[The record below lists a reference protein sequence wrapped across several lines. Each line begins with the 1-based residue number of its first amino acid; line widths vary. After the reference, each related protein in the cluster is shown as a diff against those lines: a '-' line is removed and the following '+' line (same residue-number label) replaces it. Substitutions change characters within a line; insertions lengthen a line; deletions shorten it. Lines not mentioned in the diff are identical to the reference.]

1 MKKKIFGLV
10 LSLSM
15 VLSNIVYAS
24 GFDKNKDDVIYGVA
38 LNAQQR
44 KIVDNAVEINSEDFN
59 VSTVNGADLEKY
71 LGYGTSDSNMISSI
85 VVKRLKKGSGIRVM
99 IKTPG
104 NINQITEAQYTNAAI
119 TAGLTDAEI
128 FVASPKP
135 VTGESALVG
144 VYKSEELHGENL
156 DPQRTKTAQKELK
169 TVIEV
174 SKQNE
179 SNPNFESKKLDKAV
193 IEVKEKLA
201 DYKEKNGETA
211 SEEQIGTYVIN
222 ALKNVDMDKVLSE
235 NNINVLVNYFSS
247 YQNTSAID
255 SKEVKDNLFKLAKD
269 IGGKAGKF
277 YEDNKESIDKFAKDN
292 KENFEKIAKD
302 AKDSGLLDKVI
313 NFLKDVANSI
323 INVFNKDNN
332 NSNNQ

>member
-10 LSLSM
+10 LSFSM
-15 VLSNIVYAS
+15 VLSNIAYAS

-38 LNAQQR
+38 LNSQQR

-156 DPQRTKTAQKELK
+156 DPQRTKTAQDELK

-179 SNPNFESKKLDKAV
+179 SNPNFDSKKLDRAV

-277 YEDNKESIDKFAKDN
+277 YEENKDSIDKFAKDN

-313 NFLKDVANSI
+313 NFLKDVVNSI
-323 INVFNKDNN
+323 INVFNKETD

>member
-10 LSLSM
+10 LSFSM
-15 VLSNIVYAS
+15 VLSNIAYAV
-24 GFDKNKDDVIYGVA
+24 GFDKNKDDVIYGAA

-156 DPQRTKTAQKELK
+156 DPQRTKTAQDELK

-179 SNPNFESKKLDKAV
+179 SNPNFDSKKLDKAV

-235 NNINVLVNYFSS
+235 NNINVFVNYFSS

-277 YEDNKESIDKFAKDN
+277 YEENKDSIDKFAKDN

-313 NFLKDVANSI
+313 NFLKDVVNSI
-323 INVFNKDNN
+323 INVFNKETD

>member
-10 LSLSM
+10 LSFSM
-15 VLSNIVYAS
+15 VLSNIAYAA

-38 LNAQQR
+38 LNSQQR

-99 IKTPG
+99 IRTPG

-179 SNPNFESKKLDKAV
+179 SNPNFDSKKLDKAV

-313 NFLKDVANSI
+313 NFLKDVVNSI

>member
-1 MKKKIFGLV
+1 MKKRIFGLV
-10 LSLSM
+10 IGFSL
-15 VLSNIVYAS
+15 VLSNLALAA

-38 LNAQQR
+38 LNDQQR
-44 KIVDNAVEINSEDFN
+44 KIVDNAVGIDARELN
-59 VSTVNGADLEKY
+59 VGTVNGADLKKY
-71 LGYGTSDSNMISSI
+71 LGYGTDDYNMISSI
-85 VVKRLKKGSGIRVM
+85 VVKRLEKGSGIRVM

-119 TAGLTDAEI
+119 TAGITDAEI
-128 FVASPKP
+128 CVASPKP

-156 DPQRTKTAQKELK
+156 DPERTKTAQDELK

-174 SKQNE
+174 SKENE
-179 SNPNFESKKLDKAV
+179 DNPQFDSKKLDAAV
-193 IEVKEKLA
+193 IEVKQNLA

-277 YEDNKESIDKFAKDN
+277 YEDNKDSINKFAKDN
-292 KENFEKIAKD
+292 KENFEKIAQD
-302 AKDSGLLDKVI
+302 AKDSGLLDKFI
-313 NFLKDVANSI
+313 NFLKDVFNSI
-323 INVFNKDNN
+323 IGVFNKEAD

>member
-10 LSLSM
+10 LSFSM
-15 VLSNIVYAS
+15 VLSNIAYAA

-59 VSTVNGADLEKY
+59 VGTVNGADLEKY

-179 SNPNFESKKLDKAV
+179 SNPNFDSKKLDRAV

-277 YEDNKESIDKFAKDN
+277 YEENKDSIDKFAKDN

-313 NFLKDVANSI
+313 NFLKDVVNSI
-323 INVFNKDNN
+323 INVFNKETD